1 MAYDE
6 GLAER
11 LRDIFSEYLGIS
23 EKKMFGGLAVMLHGN
38 MCVGILGETLM
49 ARVGPNSYEEALR
62 RPHARPMDFTGKP
75 MRGYVFIDPNGF
87 AEDTDLTRW
96 VDLCVAFVSSLPPK

>member
-11 LRDIFSEYLGIS
+11 LRELFGELPGVS

-49 ARVGPNSYEEALR
+49 ARVGFEGYEEALSH
-62 RPHARPMDFTGKP
+62 PHARPMDFTGKP
-75 MRGYVFIDPNGF
+75 MRGYVFVDAEGF
-87 AEDTDLTRW
+87 VEDTDLAKW
-96 VDLCVAFVSSLPPK
+96 VELCVAFVSTLPPK